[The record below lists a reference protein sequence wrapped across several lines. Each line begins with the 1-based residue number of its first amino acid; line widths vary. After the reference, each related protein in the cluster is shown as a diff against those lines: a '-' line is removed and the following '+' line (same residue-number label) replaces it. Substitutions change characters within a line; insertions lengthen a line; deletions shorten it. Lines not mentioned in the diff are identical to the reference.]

1 MASRFQDNA
10 AAFTEAFGVQQA
22 PLVIYLSMIPWE
34 ADDRE
39 QFIRTVAGKKS
50 GRASTEQ
57 SRVEILST

>member
-22 PLVIYLSMIPWE
+22 PMVVYLSMIPWE

-39 QFIRTVAGKKS
+39 QFIQSITGKKS
-50 GRASTEQ
+50 GRSATEQ
-57 SRVEILST
+57 ARFQILST